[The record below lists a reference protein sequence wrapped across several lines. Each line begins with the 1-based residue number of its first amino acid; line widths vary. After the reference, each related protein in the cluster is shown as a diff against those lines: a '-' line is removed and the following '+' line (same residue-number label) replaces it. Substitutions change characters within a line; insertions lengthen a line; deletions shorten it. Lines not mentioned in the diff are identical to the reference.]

1 MGQHPI
7 DHRQQQSHDSQYHQ
21 QRYNLAHG
29 APAHQIQGIAPAPDA
44 PAQLIGVGHDGA
56 KQLVGIEIHI
66 VVQGQKA
73 QRKQHR
79 DNTLMPDPGAD
90 LCHHPAQHAG
100 QLQNEHRH
108 QQRQHHT
115 ANHSARTGRYGKIH
129 HHGGHHH
136 HGAEHQTHQIHAR
149 QPRHKDIPHRDRQG
163 QQQVIVLGL
172 VQAGIGVEYAAEHPH
187 KDGDQNDQCVV

>member
-1 MGQHPI
+1 MA
-7 DHRQQQSHDSQYHQ
+7 D
-21 QRYNLAHG
+21 L
-29 APAHQIQGIAPAPDA
+29 
-44 PAQLIGVGHDGA
+44 
-56 KQLVGIEIHI
+56 
-66 VVQGQKA
+66 
-73 QRKQHR
+73 
-79 DNTLMPDPGAD
+79 GAD
-90 LCHHPAQHAG
+90 LRHHPAQHTG

-115 ANHSARTGRYGKIH
+115 ADDRARTGRHGKIH
-129 HHGGHHH
+129 HHGRHHH